1 MKKTFIKSLTLVLGL
16 LFIFPINN
24 LMATNSKAVKPIKQE
39 TKVETKKE
47 EPKPKETKKEQ
58 VKEQKKEE
66 PQTKQEETKKE
77 VNKETENNT
86 LKFNKQQNAILEN
99 VDQNTRQFGSVPN
112 RQFMKIITKEGK
124 LFYLLIEYDDI
135 GEEVKLLT
143 EVSDKDLISLTDGE
157 LEKEIKDKIAKET
170 NNKNNVQEK
179 EVNEVITQE
188 DNNQENTF
196 KIKDIILIFVLIV
209 SVGALIYFWK
219 KKKTNEYEEE

>member
-24 LMATNSKAVKPIKQE
+24 LIAINSKVVKPIKQE
-39 TKVETKKE
+39 TKIETKKE
-47 EPKPKETKKEQ
+47 DSKPKETKKEQ
-58 VKEQKKEE
+58 VKKEQKEEQQPKQKETE
-66 PQTKQEETKKE
+66 
-77 VNKETENNT
+77 KETENNA

-157 LEKEIKDKIAKET
+157 LEKEIKDKIVKET
-170 NNKNNVQEK
+170 NNRNNIQEK
-179 EVNEVITQE
+179 VTNEVITQE

-209 SVGALIYFWK
+209 SVGALVYFWK

>member
-24 LMATNSKAVKPIKQE
+24 LMATNSKAVKPAKQE

-58 VKEQKKEE
+58 VKEEKKEE
-66 PQTKQEETKKE
+66 PQTKQEETKEE

-99 VDQNTRQFGSVPN
+99 VDQNARQFGSVPN

-179 EVNEVITQE
+179 ETNEIIAQE
-188 DNNQENTF
+188 DTDQENSF

>member
-24 LMATNSKAVKPIKQE
+24 LMATNSKAVKPVKQE
-39 TKVETKKE
+39 TKPST
-47 EPKPKETKKEQ
+47 PSKPKETKKEQ
-58 VKEQKKEE
+58 VKEEKKEE

-86 LKFNKQQNAILEN
+86 LNFNKQQNAILEN

-170 NNKNNVQEK
+170 NIKNNIKEQET
-179 EVNEVITQE
+179 NEVITQE
-188 DNNQENTF
+188 NNNEENTF

-209 SVGALIYFWK
+209 SVGALVYFWK